1 MTFSKVGSGLSN
13 VNSSAIFTDDD
24 SFEEQFAARDN
35 CFVVSA
41 PRGKLGII
49 IDVSDNGEPL
59 VRAIRGDS
67 VLASKVQ
74 VGDRLLS
81 VDGEGCAE
89 MSAEQ
94 VSHLIAMKSNQ
105 SKREIMFVRRQS
117 DYM

>member
-13 VNSSAIFTDDD
+13 LNGSAIFADDD
-24 SFEEQFAARDN
+24 SFEEQFADRDH

-49 IDVSDNGEPL
+49 IDVSDSGEPL

-67 VLASKVQ
+67 VLADKVKI
-74 VGDRLLS
+74 GDRVLT

-94 VSHLIAMKSNQ
+94 VSKLIAAKSSQ
-105 SKREIMFVRRQS
+105 PIREIMFVRRQS
-117 DYM
+117 DHM